1 MNTRS
6 SLRGLGVFAIV
17 LMAAFAAFPAGARDG
32 GHGGGGSHAG
42 AFRGGGRAGYG
53 LRGGYGYRGG
63 WRGYGYYGG
72 WGWGGL
78 GYGLFF
84 GALPFY
90 YSTLWWD
97 GVPYYY
103 AHGDYYMWNGAVG
116 EYETVPPPPE
126 LESQAAAQQPS
137 VTNLFAYPKN
147 GQSTEQQ
154 ARDRYECHH
163 WATDQTGFDPTQPG
177 GVAAADSTKPGAATP
192 ALTTAASPAKRQDYA
207 RAQTA
212 CLEGRGYSVR

>member
-53 LRGGYGYRGG
+53 LHGGYGYRGG

-137 VTNLFAYPKN
+137 VTNYSPILRTVRVPNSRRAIDTSAIIGPQIRL
-147 GQSTEQQ
+147 GSIRRSPVVSPPRIRQ
-154 ARDRYECHH
+154 
-163 WATDQTGFDPTQPG
+163 
-177 GVAAADSTKPGAATP
+177 
-192 ALTTAASPAKRQDYA
+192 SPAPLRLHSPRLRRQ
-207 RAQTA
+207 R
-212 CLEGRGYSVR
+212 SVRTT